1 MPAELT
7 IIVGGVEY
15 LFIAFLNAS
24 LILFSFKTSTFNA
37 KCLVSKNYYINFI
50 ILLFILV
57 YNKKI
62 IFCI

>member
-37 KCLVSKNYYINFI
+37 KCLVSKNYINFI